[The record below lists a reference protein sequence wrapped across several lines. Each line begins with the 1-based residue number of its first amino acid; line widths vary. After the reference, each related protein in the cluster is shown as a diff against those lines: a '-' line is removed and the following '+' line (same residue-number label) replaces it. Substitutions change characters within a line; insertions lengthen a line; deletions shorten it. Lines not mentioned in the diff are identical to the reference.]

1 MTHIHRRISTVVVGA
16 LIAASCSAAH
26 PAASSPRTGL
36 VDIGAGIKGPD
47 GLHATVYASGLTHAA
62 VFASDARHR
71 LWVATADY
79 TDAGQDGV
87 YLVSTPNATPV
98 EVITGL
104 HTPLG
109 LLWYQGT
116 LYVAAKGGVVAY
128 SDLRGTRF
136 AARRTIVTLPS
147 GVGEVNN
154 IVLAPDGRMLV
165 GISSPCDHCTPASR
179 YSGSIVS
186 FRPDGRD
193 LQIYASGI
201 RAPVGLTYVPRTSD
215 LLVTMNQRDDLGAQT
230 TGDALAVVRA
240 GTAWGSPRCYGQGG
254 AECRGVPSTTAVLDQ
269 HAAVSG
275 VAILTGR
282 LGSTFGTSA
291 IVAEWAL
298 GKVQRVALEKS
309 GGTYRGV
316 VTTFL
321 TGPKNPVA
329 VNMTADGA
337 LLVGDWTTGTIYRVA
352 AS

>member
-1 MTHIHRRISTVVVGA
+1 MFDTPNT
-16 LIAASCSAAH
+16 
-26 PAASSPRTGL
+26 
-36 VDIGAGIKGPD
+36 
-47 GLHATVYASGLTHAA
+47 
-62 VFASDARHR
+62 
-71 LWVATADY
+71 
-79 TDAGQDGV
+79 
-87 YLVSTPNATPV
+87 VSTP
-98 EVITGL
+98 GS
-104 HTPLG
+104 
-109 LLWYQGT
+109 
-116 LYVAAKGGVVAY
+116 AAF
-128 SDLRGTRF
+128 T
-136 AARRTIVTLPS
+136 ARMPS
-147 GVGEVNN
+147 M
-154 IVLAPDGRMLV
+154 VL
-165 GISSPCDHCTPASR
+165 TPASR

-201 RAPVGLTYVPRTSD
+201 RAPVGLTYVPNTSD

-282 LGSTFGTSA
+282 LGSTFGISA

-329 VNMTADGA
+329 VSMTADGA
-337 LLVGDWTTGTIYRVA
+337 LLVGDWTTGTIYGVA